1 MMPRPLENR
10 IQPIKLSE
18 SATKRL
24 ADRIR
29 EMIEEAEEFHSD
41 WEDLHEEYMN
51 MYLCVPKSEVKT
63 YPWPNSSN
71 LFLPLTRVITD
82 GILAQEHDAMFAN
95 DPTVKVAS
103 IAGHG
108 LDSSEALSQF
118 YGEYVYKNVIPL
130 KTIAADHMFDNT
142 VDGTAVMRPRWSRD
156 RRLERTMSVSYEPR
170 TRRIETELMGVKA
183 IAEVPDEPQAVSIEE
198 VREVS
203 EERPYVDCCDLSR
216 IMVAPD
222 THGSM
227 QWPYC
232 RWYYQ
237 ESELTWED
245 LQARRRV
252 GYDGIDDE
260 LRAAMSNRDIG
271 DVERAELA
279 AQGLTESQATKTAK
293 VLEIYMRWP
302 LPTSY
307 SDRNGKTVEQA
318 EDAEDA
324 YHEEIA
330 VTYLVDTHK
339 ISRIVPLSRISPSGN
354 RPHILNRYSRL
365 PRFFYGLGI
374 PAKMRHLQAMMNSSF
389 NQMMDYGTLQNIPF
403 YFYEPATTGL
413 MPDIAGI
420 RPGSGIPV
428 LNARGINIPRLQG
441 DTQFWQSVGQIGQ
454 AWAERD
460 GNINDYNLGR
470 APSTPNAPRTAR
482 GQSMMLQ
489 QNNIGFGRL
498 ISMHSEPFVEM
509 FRAVDSLYVQNAPEE
524 LVYKVTDK
532 ASGRFSNGRITR
544 RDLQQEKEFQFILS
558 PNRQAEQ
565 QLNQQIFQIMTA
577 IPMIQQNPMAVREL
591 ARQMYEGLG
600 KQNFQKIWPADQ
612 PYQLQPGQPPPGVE
626 QGAPSSPD
634 GAPFEQMMPTN
645 GGGYGAP
652 PMGMEQG
659 IMPPD
664 LSGLM
669 QGPPQMGFGEE
680 GEEPAILVPDEE
692 DLNVE
697 FTQQ

>member
-260 LRAAMSNRDIG
+260 LRVAMSNRDIG

-324 YHEEIA
+324 AEHA
-330 VTYLVDTHK
+330 GRQFGDLRLVQILVGAFGQHDGVDQHALA
-339 ISRIVPLSRISPSGN
+339 RRDREAASPSTSPSST
-354 RPHILNRYSRL
+354 RSRCGSPNAAPPWKRS
-365 PRFFYGLGI
+365 PRFSAT
-374 PAKMRHLQAMMNSSF
+374 PAARSPPSARSSSSPSALTARRPPRSARR
-389 NQMMDYGTLQNIPF
+389 GRSPSASTGSCTVCRRRTRWR
-403 YFYEPATTGL
+403 TT
-413 MPDIAGI
+413 
-420 RPGSGIPV
+420 RSC
-428 LNARGINIPRLQG
+428 
-441 DTQFWQSVGQIGQ
+441 S
-454 AWAERD
+454 
-460 GNINDYNLGR
+460 GR
-470 APSTPNAPRTAR
+470 A
-482 GQSMMLQ
+482 
-489 QNNIGFGRL
+489 
-498 ISMHSEPFVEM
+498 
-509 FRAVDSLYVQNAPEE
+509 
-524 LVYKVTDK
+524 
-532 ASGRFSNGRITR
+532 
-544 RDLQQEKEFQFILS
+544 
-558 PNRQAEQ
+558 
-565 QLNQQIFQIMTA
+565 
-577 IPMIQQNPMAVREL
+577 
-591 ARQMYEGLG
+591 
-600 KQNFQKIWPADQ
+600 
-612 PYQLQPGQPPPGVE
+612 
-626 QGAPSSPD
+626 
-634 GAPFEQMMPTN
+634 
-645 GGGYGAP
+645 
-652 PMGMEQG
+652 
-659 IMPPD
+659 
-664 LSGLM
+664 
-669 QGPPQMGFGEE
+669 
-680 GEEPAILVPDEE
+680 
-692 DLNVE
+692 
-697 FTQQ
+697 